1 MNQREQI
8 FYFLGAM
15 GDTTKEE
22 ALDALENYTDFSR
35 DQLNKIIDE
44 LADFNNSFLKKDS
57 D

>member
-1 MNQREQI
+1 MNEREQI

-22 ALDALENYTDFSR
+22 ALDALENYTNFSR

-44 LADFNNSFLKKDS
+44 LTDFNNLFLKKYS

>member
-1 MNQREQI
+1 MNEREQI

-44 LADFNNSFLKKDS
+44 LTHFNNLFLKKYS

>member
-1 MNQREQI
+1 MNKREQI

-44 LADFNNSFLKKDS
+44 LTDFNDSFLKKYS

>member
-1 MNQREQI
+1 MNEREQI

-15 GDTTKEE
+15 GDITKDE

-35 DQLNKIIDE
+35 DQVNKIIDE
-44 LADFNNSFLKKDS
+44 LTDFNNLFLKKYS

>member
-1 MNQREQI
+1 MNKREQI

-44 LADFNNSFLKKDS
+44 LTHFNNLFLKKYS